1 MCPRPHHPYAHAARL
16 PKPIGDDDGVE
27 LASILPG
34 AGPIEIEI
42 GPGRGGFMFE
52 RLAADPAVRLVGL
65 EVRLKW
71 AHLVDERLRKAGLGG
86 RGRVL
91 AEDAKVALPR
101 LRPSGSVRAVFVH
114 FPDPWW
120 KKRHAKRLVV
130 GDVLLREVVRLLAP
144 GGELFVQT
152 DVEERA
158 ALYAAE
164 VGKAPEPS
172 TACAGERA
180 ADQRRAPAIGRDE
193 PGAPVASE
201 SPRRSWRRPWALES
215 RVSA

>member
-1 MCPRPHHPYAHAARL
+1 MCPRPHHPYAHAAQL
-16 PKPIGDDDGVE
+16 PAPTPESTTVE

-34 AGPIEIEI
+34 TGPIEIEI
-42 GPGRGGFMFE
+42 GPGRGGFVFE
-52 RLAADPAVRLVGL
+52 RLAADPEVRLLGL

-71 AHLVDERLRKAGLGG
+71 AHLVDERLRKQGLGA
-86 RGRVL
+86 RARVL

-101 LRPSGSVRAVFVH
+101 LVPDGSVRAVFVH

-130 GDVLLREVVRLLAP
+130 GDLLLREVVRLLAP

-158 ALYAAE
+158 VQYATEVAKVDALDPAGDAPGSIALAE
-164 VGKAPEPS
+164 NPY
-172 TACAGERA
+172 
-180 ADQRRAPAIGRDE
+180 
-193 PGAPVASE
+193 GAR
-201 SPRRSWRRPWALES
+201 SPREHKAIADGLPVHRMRWRK
-215 RVSA
+215 VG